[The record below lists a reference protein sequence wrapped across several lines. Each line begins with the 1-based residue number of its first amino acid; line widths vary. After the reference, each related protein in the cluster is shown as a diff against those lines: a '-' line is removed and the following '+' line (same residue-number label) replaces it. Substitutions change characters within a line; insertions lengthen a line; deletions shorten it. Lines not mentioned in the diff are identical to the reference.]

1 MYKIVSSFILLILIS
16 FGCDSTEPEIV
27 TNSDIASVDQNN
39 VGFSFSHGKS
49 VTIPNSENIIPDIL
63 ILAHIDMNGN
73 VLGVF
78 FGAES
83 YRPAFY
89 LVKEFSQSDSAL
101 TFYNNLLEVPDSNYQ
116 ELALPVN
123 LNQIWAVKTNENKF
137 GKILILNTE
146 AKYDSVALNYKTV
159 AKFKWKYQPNGSR
172 SF

>member
-1 MYKIVSSFILLILIS
+1 MYKIISSIILLIIFT
-16 FGCDSTEPEIV
+16 FGCDSTEPEIE
-27 TNSDIASVDQNN
+27 TYSDIATVDQNN

-49 VTIPNSENIIPDIL
+49 VTIPNNENIVPDIL
-63 ILAHIDMNGN
+63 ILAHIDQNGD

-78 FGAES
+78 FAAES

-101 TFYNNLLEVPDSNYQ
+101 TFYSNLLEVPDSNYQ

-123 LNQIWAVKTNENKF
+123 LNQIWAVKTSDSKF
-137 GKILILNTE
+137 GKILILSTE

-159 AKFKWKYQPNGSR
+159 SKFKWKFQSNGSR
-172 SF
+172 NF

>member
-1 MYKIVSSFILLILIS
+1 MYKIISSIILLIIFT

-27 TNSDIASVDQNN
+27 TNSDIAIVDQNN

-49 VTIPNSENIIPDIL
+49 VTIPNNENLVPDIL
-63 ILAHIDMNGN
+63 ILAHTGQNGE
-73 VLGVF
+73 VFGVY

-89 LVKEFSQSDSAL
+89 LVKEFSESDSAL
-101 TFYNNLLEVPDSNYQ
+101 IFYNNLIEVPDSNYQ

-123 LNQIWAVKTNENKF
+123 LNQIWAVKTSDSKF
-137 GKILILNTE
+137 GKILILSTE

-159 AKFKWKYQPNGSR
+159 AKFKWKYQPNGNR
-172 SF
+172 NF

>member
-1 MYKIVSSFILLILIS
+1 MYKIISALILLIIFT

-27 TNSDIASVDQNN
+27 TNSDIATVDQSN

-49 VTIPNSENIIPDIL
+49 VTIPNNENIVPDIL
-63 ILAHIDMNGN
+63 ILAHTDQNGD
-73 VLGVF
+73 VLGVY

-101 TFYNNLLEVPDSNYQ
+101 TFYNSLLEVPDSNYQ

-123 LNQIWAVKTNENKF
+123 LNQIWAVKTSDNKF
-137 GKILILNTE
+137 GKILILSTE

-159 AKFKWKYQPNGSR
+159 AKFKWKFQSNGSR
-172 SF
+172 NF

>member
-1 MYKIVSSFILLILIS
+1 MNKIISSIILLILFT
-16 FGCDSTEPEIV
+16 FGCDSTEPGLETI
-27 TNSDIASVDQNN
+27 TDIATVDQNN
-39 VGFSFSHGKS
+39 AGFSFSHGKS
-49 VTIPNSENIIPDIL
+49 VTIPNNENIVPDIL
-63 ILAHIDMNGN
+63 ILAHIGQNGE
-73 VLGVF
+73 VFGVY

-101 TFYNNLLEVPDSNYQ
+101 TFYNSLLEVPDSNYQ

-123 LNQIWAVKTNENKF
+123 LNQIWAVKTSDNKF

-172 SF
+172 IF

>member
-1 MYKIVSSFILLILIS
+1 MYKIISSIILLALLII
-16 FGCDSTEPEIV
+16 GCDSTEPEII
-27 TNSDIASVDQNN
+27 TNSDIATLDQNN
-39 VGFSFSHGKS
+39 AGFSFSHGKS
-49 VTIPNSENIIPDIL
+49 VTIPNNENIVPDLL
-63 ILAHIDMNGN
+63 IAAHIDQNGI

-78 FGAES
+78 FAAES

-116 ELALPVN
+116 QLALPVN
-123 LNQIWAVKTNENKF
+123 LNQIWAVKTSDNKF

-172 SF
+172 NF

>member
-1 MYKIVSSFILLILIS
+1 MYKIISSIILIVVLIL
-16 FGCDSTEPEIV
+16 GCDPTEPEILM
-27 TNSDIASVDQNN
+27 NSDIATVDQNN
-39 VGFSFSHGKS
+39 SGFSFSRGKS
-49 VTIPNSENIIPDIL
+49 VTIPNNENIIPDFL
-63 ILAHIDMNGN
+63 IAAHIDMNGN

-78 FGAES
+78 FAAES
-83 YRPAFY
+83 FRPAFN
-89 LVKEFSQSDSAL
+89 LIKEFSQSDSAL

-123 LNQIWAVKTNENKF
+123 LNQIWAVKTGDNKF

-159 AKFKWKYQPNGSR
+159 ANFKWKYQPNGSR